1 MVNLVPA
8 ADNRAPPRVL
18 PKVFA
23 DVPSQRELDDARR
36 ARKSMGGWV
45 ALLLLLLIAAGGV
58 IAWEFLIGRPAIAEG
73 IKTETE
79 KAKEADTKRVAA
91 EKALKEE
98 QAKYARLFNLY
109 QPFETIAVAEEAVAD
124 LKSQIKTR
132 ITEYPD
138 ARARTLVSHR
148 AAWAAYDS
156 TVAWKGANKDEVG
169 QDLKGKQTLLN
180 DLLQRIVELQPPAP
194 NPRPPAC
201 PDPTGC
207 GPTPTTRPN

>member
-1 MVNLVPA
+1 MVNVVPA
-8 ADNRAPPRVL
+8 AGNRPPARVL

-23 DVPSQRELDDARR
+23 DVPSQRELDDARK
-36 ARKSMGGWV
+36 ARKSMSVWVVLLV
-45 ALLLLLLIAAGGV
+45 ALLLGAGGL
-58 IAWEFLIGRPAIAEG
+58 IAWEVLIGRPAIAEG

-79 KAKEADTKRVAA
+79 KFKEAETKRLAA
-91 EKALKEE
+91 EKSLKEE
-98 QAKYARLFNLY
+98 QGKYARLFNLY

-132 ITEYPD
+132 VAEYPD

-156 TVAWKGANKDEVG
+156 SVVWKGANKDEVG

-207 GPTPTTRPN
+207 GPSPTTRPN